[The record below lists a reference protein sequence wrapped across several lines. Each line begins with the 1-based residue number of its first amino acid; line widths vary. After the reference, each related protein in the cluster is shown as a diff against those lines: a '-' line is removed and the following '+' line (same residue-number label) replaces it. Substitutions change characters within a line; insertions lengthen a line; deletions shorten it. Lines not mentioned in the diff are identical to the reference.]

1 MKEFRVDQF
10 LSLESKPVPSLYSE
24 KDVEPC
30 RETLASECAK
40 SELESFPLL
49 ESTARHR

>member
-10 LSLESKPVPSLYSE
+10 FSLEYKPVSYYSE

-30 RETLASECAK
+30 RETLASEHSK
-40 SELESFPLL
+40 PELESLPLP